1 MGRVSNSQSE
11 EKCSFCF
18 LSLDILFN
26 APGAE
31 VRSAICCMRCSS
43 LAVVYMWNKTRQ
55 KDSENQTLESMYTM
69 YRQNQA
75 FRLRLLTF
83 ILHDLLNK
91 CIQTQMHQKQNES
104 RRNTAFFFF
113 FCFELTCATKL
124 GDICSMPAS
133 LNQTA
138 QCFWPVHRAE
148 KELEKVLE
156 VRGNEIKSERGKTE
170 TPPCQSI
177 DLTN

>member
-11 EKCSFCF
+11 EKCSFYF

-31 VRSAICCMRCSS
+31 VRSTICCMRCSS

-113 FCFELTCATKL
+113 FFAL
-124 GDICSMPAS
+124 S
-133 LNQTA
+133 
-138 QCFWPVHRAE
+138 
-148 KELEKVLE
+148 
-156 VRGNEIKSERGKTE
+156 
-170 TPPCQSI
+170 
-177 DLTN
+177 